1 MKEQLMMVS
10 NAARLGQTFRE
21 IPHCADQDSIKVFKI
36 LVTQEIQEYDMR
48 NAFLRVYCDIF
59 GHPLIPYPKILWDY
73 SEAFSLNA
81 INTSDFQHQHQQ
93 VMFRKTSVTFDINTS
108 DFQHQHL

>member
-1 MKEQLMMVS
+1 
-10 NAARLGQTFRE
+10 
-21 IPHCADQDSIKVFKI
+21 
-36 LVTQEIQEYDMR
+36 MR

-73 SEAFSLNA
+73 SEAFSLSA

-93 VMFRKTSVTFDINTS
+93 VQLNSVLTDMSVMDIP
-108 DFQHQHL
+108 L